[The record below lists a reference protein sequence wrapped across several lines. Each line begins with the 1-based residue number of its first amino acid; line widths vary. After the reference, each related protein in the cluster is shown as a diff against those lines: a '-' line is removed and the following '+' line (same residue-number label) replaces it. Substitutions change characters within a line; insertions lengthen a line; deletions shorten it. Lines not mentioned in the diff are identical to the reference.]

1 MPVLLASGY
10 SDVVQANES
19 QFIVLR
25 KPFQLPALVKAIREI
40 LERGASRDH
49 RDVLFPH
56 GRGAPGQ

>member
-1 MPVLLASGY
+1 
-10 SDVVQANES
+10 VVQANES